1 MIVIKWRSAAVVQT
15 SKQASSAKTLGIWEE
30 SRATK
35 SDFGQ
40 SQKTKGDLLPKKHTI
55 ANFLYFGTLR
65 GAALHCNMGKSRR
78 KVVTV
83 KPVNTEA
90 DWDEVFA
97 RKVNKIFV

>member
-1 MIVIKWRSAAVVQT
+1 MC
-15 SKQASSAKTLGIWEE
+15 KQANKPAVQKRSE
-30 SRATK
+30 SGRKVEQQTK

>member
-1 MIVIKWRSAAVVQT
+1 MVSL
-15 SKQASSAKTLGIWEE
+15 SKLEGI
-30 SRATK
+30 
-35 SDFGQ
+35 FC
-40 SQKTKGDLLPKKHTI
+40 QKTHHSK
-55 ANFLYFGTLR
+55 NFSYFGTLS

-90 DWDEVFA
+90 DWDEVFG

>member
-1 MIVIKWRSAAVVQT
+1 
-15 SKQASSAKTLGIWEE
+15 
-30 SRATK
+30 
-35 SDFGQ
+35 
-40 SQKTKGDLLPKKHTI
+40 
-55 ANFLYFGTLR
+55 
-65 GAALHCNMGKSRR
+65 MGKSRR